1 MNQQISQ
8 AAAEK
13 NEGIL
18 ARVEELGGGYVWDA
32 EVFAVTLMDVA
43 TPDAEAR
50 ELVGLVGV
58 SQIAMNASH
67 VSIETLAK
75 IAAIPGL
82 QSLVL
87 CNPTCDPYQLESLR
101 SMGPDVEV
109 VTE

>member
-1 MNQQISQ
+1 MSQQISQ

-43 TPDAEAR
+43 IPDVEAR
-50 ELVGLVGV
+50 ELVGLAGV

-67 VSIETLAK
+67 VSTDTLAK

-82 QSLVL
+82 RSLVL
-87 CNPTCDPYQLESLR
+87 CNPTGDPCQMESLR
-101 SMGPDVEV
+101 SIGPAVEV
-109 VTE
+109 VSE